1 MLKILVNV
9 IYYIQLP
16 VLMSKIKDACNHKFY
31 VVNKGPRKREGED
44 ESYGEEEREGY
55 FPVRAC
61 CIHTY
66 HFCEIEMF

>member
-16 VLMSKIKDACNHKFY
+16 VLMSKIKDTCNHKFY
-31 VVNKGPRKREGED
+31 VFNKGPRKREGED

>member
-1 MLKILVNV
+1 
-9 IYYIQLP
+9 
-16 VLMSKIKDACNHKFY
+16 MSKIKDTCNHKFY
-31 VVNKGPRKREGED
+31 VFNKRPRKREGED